1 MESKAIAK
9 FVRVA
14 PRKSRLVARNV
25 VGLPVEQAMNLL
37 RFTPNK
43 PAGVILDVMRSALAN
58 AEHNANLDVDALV
71 VKEVLV
77 NEGPTWKRFMPRSQ
91 GRASH
96 IRKRTSHITVILAEG
111 QE

>member
-9 FVRVA
+9 FQRVS
-14 PRKSRLVARNV
+14 PRKTRLVAQNV
-25 VGLPVEQAMNLL
+25 KGLPVEEALNLL
-37 RFTPNK
+37 KFTPNK
-43 PAGVILDVMRSALAN
+43 PAGILFGVVRSALAN
-58 AEHNANLDVDALV
+58 AANFPGIDVDSMYVKDV
-71 VKEVLV
+71 VV

-91 GRASH
+91 GRAMH

>member
-9 FVRVA
+9 YQRVS
-14 PRKSRLVARNV
+14 PRKTRLVAQNV
-25 VGLPVEQAMNLL
+25 KGLPVEDALNMLK
-37 RFTPNK
+37 FTPNK
-43 PAGVILDVMRSALAN
+43 PAGVLYGVVRSALAN
-58 AEHNANLDVDALV
+58 ASQSNIDVDAMI
-71 VKEVLV
+71 VKDVIV

-91 GRASH
+91 GRAMH

>member
-9 FVRVA
+9 YQRVS
-14 PRKSRLVARNV
+14 PRKTRLVAQNV
-25 VGLPVEQAMNLL
+25 KGLPVEDALNMLK
-37 RFTPNK
+37 FTPNK
-43 PAGVILDVMRSALAN
+43 PAGVLYGVVRSALAN
-58 AEHNANLDVDALV
+58 ANQSNIDVDSMI
-71 VKEVLV
+71 VKDVIV

-91 GRASH
+91 GRAMH

>member
-14 PRKSRLVARNV
+14 PRKARLVARNV
-25 VGLPVEQAMNLL
+25 VSLPVEQAMNLL

-43 PAGVILDVMRSALAN
+43 PASVILDVVRSALAN
-58 AEHNANLDVDALV
+58 AEHNANLDVDSLF

-91 GRASH
+91 GRANH